1 MATLQELESAF
12 MNAHRAGD
20 DRAASVLANA
30 VRTARQSQQQP
41 SYDPTEGMSFFDKA
55 AAGVGKS
62 IYDTGRGIG
71 QMLGMVSREEVDE
84 AKRRDAALMNTGG
97 GITGN
102 IAGNLAQALFIPGG
116 STVKGAALIGGSMGA
131 VQPVGTDESRL
142 QNIAIGAGLGGA
154 TSKGAH
160 MLGDALEARAAAKSV
175 QQAQYAGRDAA
186 IAAGKAEGYV
196 APSSLTGGGLTS
208 RLAEGLSGKQK
219 TNQAA
224 AIKNQPITESLARRA
239 LGLANDAELS
249 PDKLQSLRNQAFQQ
263 GYEPIRAVK
272 GVAADAQ
279 FVSALD
285 DIAAS
290 YTGAA
295 KSFPGAFDSPIP
307 GLVDKFK
314 VNAFDADDA
323 LKAMKNL
330 RKEASAAFRAG
341 DNDLALAKR
350 EIATALEDQIER
362 HLSQSGKDGAQ
373 MLEKFRQARK
383 LIAKTHSVED
393 ALVDGANIVDARKLA
408 QQSTKGRPLDG
419 DLQKIAAFSNATKG
433 SGLTSSITGI
443 PEAGFN
449 TPFSVADF
457 LVGGVLGG
465 TVNPALYALPAARVA
480 ARSAILSSPVQQR
493 LGPNYQLGLLSD
505 QARKLLARD
514 ELLGLEQLA
523 PNRLAGLLGP
533 AIYAGQE

>member
-84 AKRRDAALMNTGG
+84 AKKRDAALMNTGG

-196 APSSLTGGGLTS
+196 APPSLTGGGLTS

-307 GLVDKFK
+307 SLVDKFK

-419 DLQKIAAFSNATKG
+419 DLQKIAAFSSATKG